1 MQPCLSFFPL
11 TILRLLEGNEAGR
24 VGRTDSGLTVTDGLV

>member
-1 MQPCLSFFPL
+1 MSIAFFPL